1 MYPAWLV
8 LLERAPKSPLE
19 RARKE
24 KVTMT
29 LSRFPSLVAIA
40 AALSVG
46 AMIAAPPALAQRGG
60 QKPQQQQQQGP
71 GLSSKELVA
80 AVQEGYA
87 ALQAKDYATAKVKLD
102 AAWALAKTPQDKV
115 EIERLRVPMASSTS
129 DWTNL
134 VVYLQNA
141 IDTGLLTPEQVKA
154 YKYGFV
160 TAYANLKDDAKTT
173 SYLRSYVD
181 EFGGTPEQTFA
192 VGQVLLKAND
202 VAGVGYVEKAMTAA
216 KAAGKPTEAQYK
228 LLLNAYSIAKDDAKY
243 YDALEQLITAYPT
256 DNNWKGYIDK
266 AQKSPGFA
274 ASSKDI
280 RIDIYRAALGAGVKL
295 SPVELSNYA
304 DETVQKG
311 LPGEAVSALEPFK
324 GELDAKSQATLANAT
339 KKSAEDKAG
348 LAKDEKNTLAKG
360 SGEAIANL
368 GEAFMTYGDNAKA
381 IELMKAAL
389 AKGVGDPGKADIVK
403 LHLGIAQNRSGD
415 KAGAQATFAEIKAD
429 NGSAILAKM
438 WTTISKVRP

>member
-1 MYPAWLV
+1 
-8 LLERAPKSPLE
+8 
-19 RARKE
+19 
-24 KVTMT
+24 MT

-46 AMIAAPPALAQRGG
+46 AMIAAPPALAQRSQ
-60 QKPQQQQQQGP
+60 QKPPQQQQQGP
-71 GLSSKELVA
+71 GLSSKELA
-80 AVQEGYA
+80 A
-87 ALQAKDYATAKVKLD
+87 ALQESLNALNAKDYATAKVKLD
-102 AAWALAKTPQDKV
+102 AAAALAKTPQDKV
-115 EIERLRVPMASSTS
+115 ELERLRVPMASSTQ
-129 DWTNL
+129 DWANL

-141 IDTGLLTPEQVKA
+141 LDTGLLTPEQAKA

-160 TAYANLKDDAKTT
+160 QAYANLKDDPKTT
-173 SYLRSYVD
+173 SHLRSYVD

-192 VGQVLLKAND
+192 VGQALLKAND
-202 VAGVGYVEKAMTAA
+202 VTGVAYVEKAITAA
-216 KAAGKPTEAQYK
+216 KAAGKPTEGQYK
-228 LLLNAYSIAKDDAKY
+228 LLMNGYTIAKDDAKY

-256 DNNWKGYIDK
+256 DNNWKGYIAK
-266 AQKSPGFA
+266 AQTAPGFA
-274 ASSKDI
+274 ASGKEI

-295 SPVELSNYA
+295 SPIELSNYA

-324 GELDAKSQATLANAT
+324 AELGAPAQATLANAN

-368 GEAFMTYGDNAKA
+368 GEAFMTYGDHAKA
-381 IELMKAAL
+381 VELMKAGL
-389 AKGVGDPGKADIVK
+389 AKGVGDAGKTDIVK
-403 LHLGIAQNRSGD
+403 LHLGIAQYKSGD
-415 KAGAQATFAEIKAD
+415 KAGAQATWAEIKSD

-438 WTTISKVRP
+438 WTTISKVKA